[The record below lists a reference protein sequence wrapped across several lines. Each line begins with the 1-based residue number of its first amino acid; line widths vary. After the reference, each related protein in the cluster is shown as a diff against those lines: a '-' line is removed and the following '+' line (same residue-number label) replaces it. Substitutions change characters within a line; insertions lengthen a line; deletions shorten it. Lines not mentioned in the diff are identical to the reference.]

1 MKRFNFKI
9 NGNEYQTTV
18 EQSGELLQ
26 ISVNGK
32 SYTTQI
38 EKDGEGAAKPSV
50 PKPAAPKPASSAAPD
65 APAEATQA
73 SADRAGKAVES
84 PLPGVVVSIPVS
96 VGQSVKAGDT
106 LLTLEAMKM
115 ENAIIA
121 EADCTVTRIIVKEG
135 DTVQSGDPLVEV
147 A

>member
-38 EKDGEGAAKPSV
+38 EKDGEGAATPSV
-50 PKPAAPKPASSAAPD
+50 PKPAAPKPAPAAPAA
-65 APAEATQA
+65 APQA
-73 SADRAGKAVES
+73 AADRAGKAVES

>member
-32 SYTTQI
+32 SYTTQL
-38 EKDGEGAAKPSV
+38 EKDENSAAKPSM
-50 PKPAAPKPASSAAPD
+50 PKPAAPKPAAAAAPAA
-65 APAEATQA
+65 APKPAAG
-73 SADRAGKAVES
+73 AGKAVES
-84 PLPGVVVSIPVS
+84 PLPGVVVSIAVS

-115 ENAIIA
+115 ENAILA
-121 EADCTVTRIIVKEG
+121 EADGTVTRIIVSAG

>member
-26 ISVNGK
+26 ITVNGK
-32 SYTTQI
+32 SYTTQL
-38 EKDGEGAAKPSV
+38 EKDENSAVKPSV
-50 PKPAAPKPASSAAPD
+50 PKPAAPKPAAA
-65 APAEATQA
+65 AAAG
-73 SADRAGKAVES
+73 AGKAVES
-84 PLPGVVVSIPVS
+84 PLPGVVVSIAVS

-115 ENAIIA
+115 ENAILA
-121 EADCTVTRIIVKEG
+121 EADGTVTRIIVSAG

>member
-50 PKPAAPKPASSAAPD
+50 PKPAASAAPA
-65 APAEATQA
+65 APAAAPQA
-73 SADRAGKAVES
+73 AADRAGKAVES

-115 ENAIIA
+115 ENDIIA

>member
-32 SYTTQI
+32 SYTTQL
-38 EKDGEGAAKPSV
+38 EKDENSAAKPSM
-50 PKPAAPKPASSAAPD
+50 PKPAAPKPAAAAAPAA
-65 APAEATQA
+65 APKAAA
-73 SADRAGKAVES
+73 GAGKAVES
-84 PLPGVVVSIPVS
+84 PLPGVVVSIAVS

-115 ENAIIA
+115 ENAILA
-121 EADCTVTRIIVKEG
+121 EADGTVTRIIVSAG